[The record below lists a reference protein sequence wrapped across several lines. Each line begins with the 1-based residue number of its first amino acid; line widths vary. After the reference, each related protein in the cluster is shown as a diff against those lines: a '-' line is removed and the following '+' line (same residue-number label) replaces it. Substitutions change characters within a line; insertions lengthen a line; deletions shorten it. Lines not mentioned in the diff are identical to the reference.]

1 MSARKVKC
9 TSKKMSFCAYF
20 FSKFKIRHFIRKQT
34 VCRTRSRLTRT
45 YSRSTHITRLIP
57 PPPKHQCNN
66 HYGIQEYYSNKDSVN
81 ASLFSGGP
89 TAKDYT
95 WIHFRPMLGTKPTHH
110 FFIFLRYCQPQKQT
124 RTSNQLTIIIWTTS
138 NFSKNAPWWWWY
150 SLLVRNHHFYVC
162 L

>member
-66 HYGIQEYYSNKDSVN
+66 HYGIQEYDSNKDSVN
-81 ASLFSGGP
+81 ASLFSGWP

-110 FFIFLRYCQPQKQT
+110 FFIFLRYWQPQKQT
-124 RTSNQLTIIIWTTS
+124 RTSNQPTFIDWTTS
-138 NFSKNAPWWWWY
+138 NFSKNAPWRWWY
-150 SLLVRNHHFYVC
+150 SLLIRNHHFCVR

>member
-1 MSARKVKC
+1 
-9 TSKKMSFCAYF
+9 MSFCAYF

-66 HYGIQEYYSNKDSVN
+66 HYGIQEYDSNKDSVN

-95 WIHFRPMLGTKPTHH
+95 
-110 FFIFLRYCQPQKQT
+110 
-124 RTSNQLTIIIWTTS
+124 
-138 NFSKNAPWWWWY
+138 
-150 SLLVRNHHFYVC
+150 
-162 L
+162 